1 MAKTINGIEQGR
13 ADFAYKCANQ
23 TLLLK
28 DFKYDNDNKTTNN
41 ASFFT
46 VSFKKKFEKDLKDN
60 SLNNRILEDFLL
72 NPSKDKDKKFEGFKK
87 RLAEHYEKYG
97 KEYKAYVKKT
107 PMMVKTSG
115 LGATLAFI
123 MSKKKDG
130 NAWALIYN
138 QVDNWLKTSD
148 NHYLINNKNGELSE
162 IIIQLESGQYRAVT
176 NEVLALFN
184 WLRRFAEG
192 LIEGDDLIQE

>member
-13 ADFAYKCANQ
+13 ADFAYQCA
-23 TLLLK
+23 
-28 DFKYDNDNKTTNN
+28 
-41 ASFFT
+41 
-46 VSFKKKFEKDLKDN
+46 
-60 SLNNRILEDFLL
+60 LEGSRCTK
-72 NPSKDKDKKFEGFKK
+72 P
-87 RLAEHYEKYG
+87 
-97 KEYKAYVKKT
+97 KEYKSYVKKT

-115 LGATLAFI
+115 LGATFAFI

-192 LIEGDDLIQE
+192 LIEGDEIIQEP